1 MKKINNF
8 KAKYVF
14 LKPNTEEEKEKQSK
28 GISEAYN
35 ILFNSVLK
43 RKIEE

>member
-1 MKKINNF
+1 MRKINNF

-14 LKPNTEEEKEKQSK
+14 LKPNTKEEKEKQSK
-28 GISEAYN
+28 GIAEAYN

-43 RKIEE
+43 CKIKE